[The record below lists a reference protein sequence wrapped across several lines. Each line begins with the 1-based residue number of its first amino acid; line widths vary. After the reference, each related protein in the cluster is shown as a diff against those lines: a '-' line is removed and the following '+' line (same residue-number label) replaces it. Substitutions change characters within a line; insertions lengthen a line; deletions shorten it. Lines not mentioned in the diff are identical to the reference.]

1 MAFAGYERE
10 WPQFCGPRGGGIA
23 QDPRTGGV
31 PTEWDTTTNV
41 VWRIDVPGL
50 AWSSPIV
57 SGNRVFL
64 TTAVDA
70 QGREQ
75 PEGAF

>member
-1 MAFAGYERE
+1 M
-10 WPQFCGPRGGGIA
+10 
-23 QDPRTGGV
+23 
-31 PTEWDTTTNV
+31 TNV